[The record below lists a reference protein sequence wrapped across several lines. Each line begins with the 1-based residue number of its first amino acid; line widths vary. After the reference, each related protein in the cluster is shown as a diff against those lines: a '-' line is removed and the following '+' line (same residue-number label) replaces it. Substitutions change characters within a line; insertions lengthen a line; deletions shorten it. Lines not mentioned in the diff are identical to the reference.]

1 MRLKI
6 GGTVAAKR
14 ASAKSI
20 KKKLKAKRPGAKS
33 SGAAAAKDPLLEALN
48 SSPIG
53 ATISRVS
60 DGAILYA
67 NGAVEAFFK
76 IPQGRGLRGLST
88 ADFFTN
94 PADRDQLI
102 ALVREKGGVT
112 RYALPMSMSDG
123 KPRNSLITNRL
134 IKYRGE
140 PAILTWIE
148 DQSEVQRKEDTA
160 EFTARQVELVNSIAA
175 ISNRAV
181 NFYDALRQG
190 AAEIGAFL
198 GWPIRLVYRLGEGD
212 AERLEIATF
221 GLGKGLFAD
230 QSVKSAIL
238 GRSFGRGEDIPGR
251 VLATGAS
258 VWVEDVSADPSLVRF
273 AGVQNIIA
281 SALAIPIKAGD
292 KVVAVLEF
300 LKQIPAAA
308 DDLLKLTFETVGSE
322 LGRVYTRDQ
331 ITVALQQARTEAES
345 STRIKAGFL
354 SAMSTEVRTPLHDV
368 VGMVEQVLKTDLD
381 DAQRAAL
388 LTAQASG
395 HAFVRVIDDMLD
407 YVRIDSGKLEI
418 STHDFSISDV
428 IAGVASSFSSAATN
442 KGLKVSTDADPRIP
456 ARVRGDGPRVAQ
468 ILSNLV
474 SNAIKFSN
482 EGDIEIAAQRMEG
495 DRGEIRFSVKDRGI
509 GISPQARRG
518 LFQEFSRG
526 AKPGSASPDGM
537 GLGLALSQRLIA
549 MMGGEIGVES
559 VLGEGSEFHFT
570 LPFAPASSL

>member
-1 MRLKI
+1 MKF
-6 GGTVAAKR
+6 GGAVAAKR
-14 ASAKSI
+14 ASAKSA
-20 KKKLKAKRPGAKS
+20 KKKSVAKKSRAKPV
-33 SGAAAAKDPLLEALN
+33 AAAKDPLFEALD

-67 NGAVEAFFK
+67 NTAVEAFFK
-76 IPQGRGLRGLST
+76 ISRGRSLGGLST

-94 PADRDQLI
+94 PADRDQLV
-102 ALVREKGGVT
+102 ALVREQGGVT
-112 RYALPMSMSDG
+112 RYALPMRMSDG

-134 IKYRGE
+134 IKYRQE

-148 DQSEVQRKEDTA
+148 DQSEAQRKEDSV

-198 GWPIRLVYRLGEGD
+198 GWPIRLVYRLSEGE

-251 VLATGAS
+251 VLETGAS
-258 VWVEDVSADPSLVRF
+258 VWIEDVSADPSLARF

-308 DDLLKLTFETVGSE
+308 DDLLKLTFERVGSE

-331 ITVALQQARTEAES
+331 ITVALQQARTEAEA

-354 SAMSTEVRTPLHDV
+354 SAMSAEMRTPLHDV
-368 VGMVEQVLKTDLD
+368 VGMLEQVLKTNLD
-381 DAQRAAL
+381 TEQRAAL

-395 HAFVRVIDDMLD
+395 HSFVRVIDDMLD

-418 STHDFSISDV
+418 EIGDFSIADV
-428 IAGVASSFSSAATN
+428 IAGVVSSFQSAAAG
-442 KGLKVSTDADPRIP
+442 KGLRLTADVDARIP
-456 ARVRGDGPRVAQ
+456 ARVRGDGVRVAQ

-474 SNAIKFSN
+474 SNAIKFSC
-482 EGDIEIAAQRMEG
+482 EGEIAIAAQLMEG
-495 DRGEIRFSVKDRGI
+495 DRGEVRFSVKDQGV

-526 AKPGSASPDGM
+526 ATADSTAPDGK

-559 VLGEGSEFHFT
+559 VLGEGSIFHFT
-570 LPFAPASSL
+570 LPIAVASGSQ